1 MSRSIIT
8 GIDIGTYHVK
18 VVIAEAPDGRSG
30 NGAMTSRNGRHGQG
44 SENKKNPNGNG
55 FGAGPGNMSRPPN
68 PNFPK
73 ILGMGMAESKGL
85 RHGYITNVRD
95 VARSVRAAIAEAEKR
110 AQVKVKR
117 AFISVGGIG
126 LGSIVSTSSVI
137 VTKADTEITA
147 LDIEKLKEQCQ
158 KDISPSAI
166 INRKILHEVPLS
178 YKIDGKAVLGDPEGM
193 KANKLEV
200 RMLFI
205 TCLEHHLND
214 LVQAVEEAGVTVQ
227 DVMAAPIAASLV
239 TLSKTQKIA
248 GCILANIGAE
258 TVAIAVFENNMP
270 VSLEVFPIGSTD
282 ITNDIAL
289 GLKVPLEE
297 AEQIKIGVITGSS
310 YPRKKLEEIIE
321 ARLSDIF
328 ELIDAHL
335 KKIGRSGL
343 LPAGIVITG
352 GGAGLGTIEDLAR
365 AALRLPSKVGR
376 VNFGDQEKVHERVQ
390 DGSLERTLGLGR
402 QSFRDATWAVAYGL
416 CILGMNADEDS
427 QIIGSSGIIIKS
439 AKNKVVAWFKQFLP

>member
-18 VVIAEAPDGRSG
+18 VVISEAPDPREERSG
-30 NGAMTSRNGRHGQG
+30 KKTTKGDRVG
-44 SENKKNPNGNG
+44 SGYEK
-55 FGAGPGNMSRPPN
+55 APN

-73 ILGMGMAESKGL
+73 VLGMGMAESKGL

-95 VARSVRAAIAEAEKR
+95 VARSIRAAVAEAEKR
-110 AQVKVKR
+110 AGVKVKR
-117 AFISVGGIG
+117 AFVSAGGIG

-137 VTKADTEITA
+137 VTKADAEITA
-147 LDIEKLKEQCQ
+147 LDIQKLQEQCQ
-158 KDISPSAI
+158 KDIPPAASV
-166 INRKILHEVPLS
+166 NRKILHEVPLS
-178 YKIDGKAVLGDPEGM
+178 YKIDGKAVLGNPEGM

-200 RMLFI
+200 KMLFI

-214 LVQAVEEAGVTVQ
+214 LIQAVEEAGVTVQ
-227 DVMAAPIAASLV
+227 DVMAAPLAASLV

-335 KKIGRSGL
+335 KKVGRSGL
-343 LPAGIVITG
+343 LPAGIIISG
-352 GGAGLGTIEDLAR
+352 GGAGLGTIEDMAR
-365 AALRLPSKVGR
+365 VALRLPSKVGR
-376 VNFGDQEKVHERVQ
+376 VNFGDQEKIHERMQ
-390 DGSLERTLGLGR
+390 DGSLERTVGIGR
-402 QSFRDATWAVAYGL
+402 QSYRDATWAVAYGL
-416 CILGMNADEDS
+416 CILGMNAEEDGMTL
-427 QIIGSSGIIIKS
+427 GSSGIIIKS
-439 AKNKVVAWFKQFLP
+439 AKNKLVAWFKQFLP